1 MNFDDDVAKEL
12 SADTSKE
19 GYVSEET
26 DSRFQ
31 LLTKL
36 ISTPE
41 TLSEDEE
48 SFRKLEKLIRSDF
61 LKLCSGIGIPGESAL
76 YNELLL
82 MLSDL
87 RKLIEFP
94 YLANKNLLAVGGGFS
109 AGKSRFLNSI
119 VGEELLLPEG
129 IQPTTAIPTYLTS
142 GKGEEISALNAFNR
156 TQPLNRA
163 MLASIAH
170 AFNEGKKAKSG
181 TISFYHILKLIQ
193 VKVKKFKWDN
203 IALLDTPG
211 YSKPHTDTGNGDQKG
226 SDVGNTDAEKAR
238 EHLSLAD
245 HLIWVVSAPDGTM
258 QQPDIDFLKNQLK
271 WERPLYILINKADQK
286 NKDDIRAI
294 FNQVKEDAED
304 AGFTLAGLSAY
315 DSRNKK
321 VVLGDD
327 PEKWFDEIN
336 KKYKFTQWHGR
347 FKAIFEK
354 IIQFNAEEEARC
366 RTLKVSLDPIY
377 LKGDDVLSAEQMS
390 KLKETMKSISDESKT
405 HGAAAK
411 KFTLF
416 SQKVENLLDDILKQI
431 GIADETAS
439 AVGIAGHW
447 IAPDGCLPQLK
458 KGDVIKGTV
467 DSLSKF
473 RGCFVSSPALK
484 DQIRIRYSDIAAR
497 YTDPAKIFGAKQQLR
512 LTVYD
517 IDRVESGIEFTVTS
531 DKESAGEK

>member
-1 MNFDDDVAKEL
+1 MSFDDDVAQEL
-12 SADTSKE
+12 SADASKD
-19 GYVSEET
+19 GNVSEEA

-61 LKLCSGIGIPGESAL
+61 LKLCSGIGIPGECAL

-82 MLSDL
+82 TLSDL
-87 RKLIEFP
+87 RELIEFP
-94 YLANKNLLAVGGGFS
+94 YLANKNILAVGGGFS

-119 VGEELLLPEG
+119 VGEDLLLPEG
-129 IQPTTAIPTYLTS
+129 IQPTTAIPTYLIS
-142 GKGEEISALNAFNR
+142 GKDEEISALNTFNR

-163 MLASIAH
+163 MLGSIAH

-211 YSKPHTDTGNGDQKG
+211 YSKPHTDTGDVNQKG
-226 SDVGNTDAEKAR
+226 SDAGNTDAEKAR

-258 QQPDIDFLKNQLK
+258 QQPDIDFLKDQVK

-294 FNQVKEDAED
+294 FKQVKEDAED

-327 PEKWFDEIN
+327 PKKWFDEIN
-336 KKYKFTQWHGR
+336 KKCKYTQWHGR

-377 LKGDDVLSAEQMS
+377 LKGDDILSSEQIS
-390 KLKETMKSISDESKT
+390 KLKETMKAISDESKA
-405 HGAAAK
+405 HAAAAK
-411 KFTLF
+411 QFTLF
-416 SQKVENLLDDILKQI
+416 SEKAERLLDDILKQI
-431 GIADETAS
+431 GVTDETAS
-439 AVGIAGHW
+439 AVGIAGRW
-447 IAPDGCLPQLK
+447 IAPNGSLPQLK
-458 KGDVIKGTV
+458 KGEVIKGTV

-497 YTDPAKIFGAKQQLR
+497 YTDPAKVFGEKKPVL

-517 IDRVESGIEFTVTS
+517 IDRAESAIVFTVTP
-531 DKESAGEK
+531 EKGK

>member
-1 MNFDDDVAKEL
+1 MDL
-12 SADTSKE
+12 SAAVAARKAAIA
-19 GYVSEET
+19 SEECNLAEEA
-26 DSRFQ
+26 DRRFN
-31 LLTKL
+31 LLKKL

-61 LKLCSGIGIPGESAL
+61 LKLCSGIGIPGECAL

-82 MLSDL
+82 TLSDL
-87 RKLIEFP
+87 HELIEFP
-94 YLANKNLLAVGGGFS
+94 YLANKNILAVGGGFS

-119 VGEELLLPEG
+119 VGEDLLLPEG
-129 IQPTTAIPTYLTS
+129 IQPTTAIPTYLIS
-142 GKGEEISALNAFNR
+142 GKGEEISALNTFNR
-156 TQPLNRA
+156 TQPLDRA
-163 MLASIAH
+163 MLRSIAH

-193 VKVKKFKWDN
+193 VKIGKFKWEN

-211 YSKPHTDTGNGDQKG
+211 YSKPHTDTGDGDQKG
-226 SDVGNTDAEKAR
+226 SDAGNTDAEKAR

-258 QQPDIDFLKNQLK
+258 QQPDIDFLKDQVK
-271 WERPLYILINKADQK
+271 WERPLYILINKADLK
-286 NKDDIRAI
+286 NEADIRAI
-294 FNQVKEDAED
+294 FKQVKEDAED

-327 PEKWFDEIN
+327 PKKWFDEIN
-336 KKYKFTQWHGR
+336 KKCKFTQWRGR

-377 LKGDDVLSAEQMS
+377 LKGDDILSAEQMS
-390 KLKETMKSISDESKT
+390 KLKETMKTISDESKA
-405 HGAAAK
+405 HAAAAK
-411 KFTLF
+411 QFTLF
-416 SQKVENLLDDILKQI
+416 SEKVERLLDDILKQI
-431 GIADETAS
+431 GVADETAS
-439 AVGIAGHW
+439 AIGIAGRW
-447 IAPDGCLPQLK
+447 IAPNGSLPQLK

-497 YTDPAKIFGAKQQLR
+497 YTDPVKVFGEKKPVL

-517 IDRVESGIEFTVTS
+517 IDRTETAIVFTAKPE
-531 DKESAGEK
+531 KECAEK